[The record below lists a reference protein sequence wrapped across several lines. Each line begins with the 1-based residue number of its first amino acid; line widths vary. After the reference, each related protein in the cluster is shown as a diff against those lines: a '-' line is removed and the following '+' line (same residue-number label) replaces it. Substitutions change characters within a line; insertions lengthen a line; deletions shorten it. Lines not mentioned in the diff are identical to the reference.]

1 MKPPSWHNGHPK
13 RERGENYHH
22 LFFHKP
28 QYKSAFEKQFRN
40 HVGLVIPEKIPVHD
54 YLHMVVPAPP
64 KFTKNEMGDC
74 IDFIKQSKDSVDTDN
89 RFWGAEAVMRYTV
102 FMEADSP
109 QVGERMHDIRW
120 NLAQQIGIM
129 AGQHTLEKPI

>member
-1 MKPPSWHNGHPK
+1 MKPPKWHKGHPK
-13 RERGENYHH
+13 REKGENYHH

-28 QYKSAFEKQFRN
+28 LYKSAFEKQFRN
-40 HVGLVIPEKIPVHD
+40 SVGLVIPEKIPVHD
-54 YLHMVVPAPP
+54 YLHMVVPPPP

-74 IDFIKQSKDSVDTDN
+74 LEFLQQSKDSVDTEN

-109 QVGERMHDIRW
+109 EVGERMHDIRW
-120 NLAQQIGIM
+120 NLAKQIGVM
-129 AGQHTLEKPI
+129 AGAHTLENPI

>member
-1 MKPPSWHNGHPK
+1 MKPPSWHQGHPK
-13 RERGENYHH
+13 REKGENYHH

-40 HVGLVIPEKIPVHD
+40 HVGLVIPEKIPVHN
-54 YLHMVVPAPP
+54 YLHMVVPPPP

-74 IDFIKQSKDSVDTDN
+74 LEFLQESKNTVDTDN
-89 RFWGAEAVMRYTV
+89 RFWGAESVMRYTV
-102 FMEADSP
+102 FMEMDSP
-109 QVGERMHDIRW
+109 QVGERMHNIRW